1 MEGTHGIGSINV
13 IPGAVY
19 NVIWT
24 VPINPSHN
32 QSLRRGRIESEQFGM
47 LGNTWK
53 LCLAVVVYDSYN
65 IKTQINAFLEMVD
78 YNDTVE
84 LSYFIYTLGTANSKV
99 HCWASRAHKYS
110 PDRRQV
116 QIGNNVDRA
125 EFLEKNIFPE
135 GILTL
140 CCQIIPWETN
150 YSALPN
156 SQLKMLTDEKFTDV
170 TIIVGEQQIKAHKA
184 MLAIHSPVFDAMLS
198 AGMQESR
205 QNVIKIDD
213 FDYEVVQEMLTYIYS
228 DTAPNMH
235 KLADRLLIAA
245 DKYELERLKALC
257 ERTLCIKVSVDTAV
271 KYQALAKICNAVQLQ
286 RTVAEFIANNIAA
299 VQKTDDWKHMVEVH
313 SVSWLCQQ
321 TKQSDDHNDD

>member
-1 MEGTHGIGSINV
+1 MEGTHGIGSIKV

-24 VPINPSHN
+24 VPINPSRN

-47 LGNTWK
+47 FGSTWK
-53 LCLAVVVYDSYN
+53 LCLGEEYVQDLGEILYIAR
-65 IKTQINAFLEMVD
+65 LEMVE

-84 LSYFIYTLGTANSKV
+84 LSNFICTLGTDESKAL
-99 HCWASRAHKYS
+99 CWASRAHKYS
-110 PDRRQV
+110 PDFRQV
-116 QIGNNVDRA
+116 TVIGNVKKA
-125 EFLEKNIFPE
+125 EIYNKKILPE
-135 GILTL
+135 GMLTL
-140 CCQIIPWETN
+140 WCQIIPCETN
-150 YSALPN
+150 FSAQPN
-156 SQLKMLTDEKFTDV
+156 SQLRMLTDEKFTDV
-170 TIIVGEQQIKAHKA
+170 TVMVGEKQIKAHKA

-198 AGMQESR
+198 SDMQESR
-205 QNVIKIDD
+205 QNVINIVD

-245 DKYELERLKALC
+245 DKYELDKLKALS
-257 ERTLCIKVSVDTAV
+257 ERTLCEKVSVDTAV

-299 VQKTDDWKHMVEVH
+299 VQNTDDWKHMVEMH

-321 TKQSDDHNDD
+321 KKQSADHNDD